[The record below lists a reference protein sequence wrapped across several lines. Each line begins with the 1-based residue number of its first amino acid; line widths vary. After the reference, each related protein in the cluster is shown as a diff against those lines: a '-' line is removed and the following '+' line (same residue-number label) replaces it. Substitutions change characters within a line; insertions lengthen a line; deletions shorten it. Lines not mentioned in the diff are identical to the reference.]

1 MKSFTNL
8 IIFLFLSATA
18 TAQVFTVD
26 TISKTGPLNKRINL
40 VYMGDGYTS
49 AEQTKFIND
58 VISIND
64 KLFNTSPVK
73 EYKNYFNVFAIRVIS
88 IESGVKHPITAS
100 DCPSSATHPQSNPN
114 NYFGTTF
121 DAGNIHRL
129 VVPSSY
135 ANINTVLATNFPQ
148 YDHAFIVGNTSFY
161 GGSGG
166 NYATST
172 ANANAAEIMIHEIG
186 HSFARLA
193 DEYWAG
199 SQYAIEKPNM
209 TAQSDPTLVKWKN
222 WIGTSGIGVHPH
234 SGGPGWYKPT
244 TGGTCKMEA
253 LGPAFCAVCK
263 ETFIEKI
270 HEISSPLDGYS
281 PANATPITIY
291 NNIGF
296 KLNLSQPIPNT
307 LKVRWSVNSEEKA
320 LNTDTFTLLQG
331 SLVNGNYTL
340 LASVADTTQ
349 LSRAD
354 NHLSIHTYNI
364 NWQLSIATGVQEPD
378 VFRASLKIFPNP
390 FSESLVLQ
398 YNLERRSAVSVQL
411 ISMNGTST
419 HLIEEKNQPAG
430 SYSIPFTLN
439 KYQLVAGVYAI
450 VFKINGATIAKELIK
465 LQ

>member
-8 IIFLFLSATA
+8 IIFLFLSSTA

-26 TISKTGPLNKRINL
+26 TISKTGPLEKRINL
-40 VYMGDGYTS
+40 VYLADGYT
-49 AEQTKFIND
+49 AGEQAKFIND

-64 KLFNTSPVK
+64 KLFNTVPIK

-100 DCPSSATHPQSNPN
+100 DCPSAATHPQSNPN

-135 ANINTVLATNFPQ
+135 ANINSVLATNFPL
-148 YDHAFIVGNTSFY
+148 YDHAFIVANTSFY

-166 NYATST
+166 TVATST
-172 ANANAAEIMIHEIG
+172 TNTNAAEIMIHEIG

-199 SQYAIEKPNM
+199 PQYALEKPNM
-209 TAQSDPTLVKWKN
+209 TAQSSPALVKWKN
-222 WIGTSGIGVHPH
+222 WTGAPGIGVHQH
-234 SGGPGWYKPT
+234 TGGTGWYKPT

-253 LGPAFCAVCK
+253 LGAVFCSVCK
-263 ETFIEKI
+263 ETFVERI
-270 HEISSPLDGYS
+270 HELSSPLDSYS
-281 PANATPITIY
+281 PSNATTFNVY
-291 NNIGF
+291 STVGF
-296 KLNLSQPIPNT
+296 KLNLLQPVPNT
-307 LKVRWSVNSEEKA
+307 LKVRWLVNTEEKA

-354 NHLSIHTYNI
+354 NHLTIHTTNI
-364 NWQLSIATGVQEPD
+364 SWQVSMITGVQEPD

-390 FSESLVLQ
+390 FSESLMLQ
-398 YNLERRSAVSVQL
+398 YKLERRSAVSVQL

-419 HLIEEKNQPAG
+419 HLIQEKNQPAG

-439 KYQLVAGVYAI
+439 KYQLAEGVYTI